1 MRIWTTRVC
10 SNMFEEKIWK
20 DIIMTI
26 GEKIKQLRSEKGLSQ
41 EKLAEKL
48 NVSRSAI
55 AKWETDGGIPEIDNL
70 LQLSIVFGVSL
81 DELVRNTKGQNNS
94 KEADKYSENH
104 DFGNQ
109 CYDIELA
116 GWNDGV
122 YGVYI
127 LTEDKD
133 FLYYRYSDKANTI
146 YGMIGRKYITAV
158 SPIMGDKMDENYVKE
173 ISRDSFCD
181 KPVKIELAKR
191 EGLIRGFLDFRD
203 DDYRNVVI
211 SSFEADILRL
221 QFGGK
226 LNLGDITKIEEFG
239 D

>member
-1 MRIWTTRVC
+1 MLRNCKVDAVVVESDFCYNEITK
-10 SNMFEEKIWK
+10 MKEDFIMKLPDKI
-20 DIIMTI
+20 
-26 GEKIKQLRSEKGLSQ
+26 IKYRKANGWSQ
-41 EKLAEKL
+41 EDFAEKL

-146 YGMIGRKYITAV
+146 DREEICHSCFASYGR
-158 SPIMGDKMDENYVKE
+158 
-173 ISRDSFCD
+173 
-181 KPVKIELAKR
+181 
-191 EGLIRGFLDFRD
+191 
-203 DDYRNVVI
+203 
-211 SSFEADILRL
+211 
-221 QFGGK
+221 
-226 LNLGDITKIEEFG
+226 
-239 D
+239 

>member
-1 MRIWTTRVC
+1 MVRIWTTIVC

-20 DIIMTI
+20 DIITTI

-81 DELVRNTKGQNNS
+81 DELVRNTRGQNNS

-146 YGMIGRKYITAV
+146 DREEICHSCFASYGR
-158 SPIMGDKMDENYVKE
+158 
-173 ISRDSFCD
+173 
-181 KPVKIELAKR
+181 
-191 EGLIRGFLDFRD
+191 
-203 DDYRNVVI
+203 
-211 SSFEADILRL
+211 
-221 QFGGK
+221 
-226 LNLGDITKIEEFG
+226 
-239 D
+239 